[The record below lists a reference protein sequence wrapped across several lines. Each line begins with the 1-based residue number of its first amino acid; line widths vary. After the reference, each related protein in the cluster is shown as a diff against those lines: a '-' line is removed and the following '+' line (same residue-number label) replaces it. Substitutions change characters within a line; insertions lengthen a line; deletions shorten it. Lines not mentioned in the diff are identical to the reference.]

1 MNYKAITSLLVLI
14 PLLLGGVSTSQGT
27 AGGSDLAPAASVK
40 SAELLYV
47 SAISMAGTMW
57 QPQRDTQFSQW
68 VVYGW
73 GTAVKSSIAGNRWVH
88 IGVPNIYF
96 LENSFKS
103 ISSVG
108 FCAKSSRGS
117 RTKPT
122 QMDIWSLDTQI
133 STQSISWAS
142 NNNLQCINHTFSP
155 RVFHYDV
162 SISVSLHFA
171 NITDE
176 ITLYR
181 AEVIVGHDS

>member
-1 MNYKAITSLLVLI
+1 MNYKSITSLLVLI

-27 AGGSDLAPAASVK
+27 AGGSDIAPAASVK
-40 SAELLYV
+40 SGELLYV

-57 QPQRDTQFSQW
+57 QPQNVASFKQW
-68 VVYGW
+68 TVYGW
-73 GTAVKSSIAGNRWVH
+73 GTAVKSSSAGNRWVH

-103 ISSVG
+103 ISSVE

-117 RTKPT
+117 HTKPT
-122 QMDIWSLDTQI
+122 QMDIWSYDERF

-142 NNNLQCINHTFSP
+142 NNNTQCISRDFSP
-155 RVFHYDV
+155 RVFYRDI
-162 SISVSLHFA
+162 SISVLLHFA
-171 NITDE
+171 NTADQ

-181 AEVIVGHDS
+181 AEVILGHTS

>member
-27 AGGSDLAPAASVK
+27 AGGSDLAPSASVK
-40 SAELLYV
+40 SDELLYV

-73 GTAVKSSIAGNRWVH
+73 GTVAQSSAAGNRWVH
-88 IGVPNIYF
+88 LGVPNIYF
-96 LENSFKS
+96 LENSFKN
-103 ISSVG
+103 ISNVE
-108 FCAKSSRGS
+108 FCAKSSSGN

-122 QMDIWSLDTQI
+122 QLDIWSYTTQI

-142 NNNLQCINHTFSP
+142 NNNVQCISHDFSP
-155 RVFHYDV
+155 DVFYRDV
-162 SISVSLHFA
+162 SISVRLHFA
-171 NITDE
+171 NTTDQ

-181 AEVIVGHDS
+181 AEVVLGHTS